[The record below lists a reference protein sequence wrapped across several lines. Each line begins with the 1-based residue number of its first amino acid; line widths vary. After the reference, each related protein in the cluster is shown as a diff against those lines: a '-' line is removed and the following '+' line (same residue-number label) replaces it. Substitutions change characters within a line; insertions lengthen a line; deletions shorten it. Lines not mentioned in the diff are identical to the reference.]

1 LARVGVSFIDVD
13 QACNNAEKEI
23 SNFDFDTTHQAALT
37 AWQKALSP
45 VSITPGQGVNQDFQI
60 TFWSGIYR
68 SLISP
73 QDYTGENPLWASAEP
88 YYDSFYCIWDSF
100 RSIHSL
106 ITLIDP
112 FSQIQMIRSLID
124 IYRHEGWLPDCR
136 MSLCKGFTQGGS
148 NADVL
153 LTDMYVKLGE
163 SSMAHGVNWTTAYEA
178 LVQDAEVEP
187 RNWNLEGRGGLRSWK
202 SLGYIPI
209 NDVDPDGTGIM
220 TRSVSR
226 TVEYAYND
234 YCVAVLADALDH
246 QADYSKYTNRSANWK

>member
-1 LARVGVSFIDVD
+1 
-13 QACNNAEKEI
+13 
-23 SNFDFDTTHQAALT
+23 
-37 AWQKALSP
+37 
-45 VSITPGQGVNQDFQI
+45 
-60 TFWSGIYR
+60 
-68 SLISP
+68 
-73 QDYTGENPLWASAEP
+73 
-88 YYDSFYCIWDSF
+88 
-100 RSIHSL
+100 
-106 ITLIDP
+106 
-112 FSQIQMIRSLID
+112 
-124 IYRHEGWLPDCR
+124 